1 MGTKD
6 NSELIDKLTLEYLKA
21 HNVFQKD
28 IKEIADEYNKV
39 YHQFTIDLKTPS
51 K

>member
-39 YHQFTIDLKTPS
+39 HHQFTIDLKTPS

>member
-1 MGTKD
+1 MATKD
-6 NSELIDKLTLEYLKA
+6 NSELIENLTFEYLKA

-39 YHQFTIDLKTPS
+39 YHQLAIELVKS
-51 K
+51 NK